1 MQLSGWDYA
10 LWAATSLLSAGVC
23 ALAFWRRLYLRL
35 PLFTSYLTLLVI
47 QDLFVWGAYLI
58 WGFASPVAF
67 YCFWVTQV
75 TVLTGR
81 AVAIGEIAW
90 HALREYRGVWAL
102 GWRVLSVIAALLLL
116 HAALNTH
123 DNTFRI
129 VKFLLTAERNLEL
142 TAAGILVTLLA
153 ICRYYQIRLEPL
165 HRMVALGLGLYST
178 VQVLN
183 STFLRELRVE
193 YLGLGNLIRMVSFV
207 AVLLI
212 WLLALR
218 KPLPTAAEAPIL
230 LPQHI
235 YDEVAPQVN
244 YRLRLLN
251 QRLLEILKS

>member
-1 MQLSGWDYA
+1 
-10 LWAATSLLSAGVC
+10 
-23 ALAFWRRLYLRL
+23 
-35 PLFTSYLTLLVI
+35 
-47 QDLFVWGAYLI
+47 
-58 WGFASPVAF
+58 
-67 YCFWVTQV
+67 
-75 TVLTGR
+75 
-81 AVAIGEIAW
+81 
-90 HALREYRGVWAL
+90 
-102 GWRVLSVIAALLLL
+102 
-116 HAALNTH
+116 
-123 DNTFRI
+123 
-129 VKFLLTAERNLEL
+129 
-142 TAAGILVTLLA
+142 
-153 ICRYYQIRLEPL
+153 
-165 HRMVALGLGLYST
+165 MVALGLGLYST